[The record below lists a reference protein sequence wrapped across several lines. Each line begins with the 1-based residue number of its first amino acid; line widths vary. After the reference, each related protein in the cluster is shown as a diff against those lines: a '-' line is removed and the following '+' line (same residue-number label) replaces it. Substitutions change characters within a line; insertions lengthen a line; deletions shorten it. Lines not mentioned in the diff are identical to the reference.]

1 MGNNVTKQL
10 FNQKP
15 VFGGS
20 SKLTM
25 ISIGV
30 VKSIDDDG
38 QAGRIIVEIKGV
50 DENIQEVIPAFPFF
64 PKHLQIMPK
73 IGESVFVIKLDLND
87 SNFTNRFWIGPII
100 SQPQKLQK
108 DLHYFTSQA
117 ALPGGTVGLEVAPKF
132 IPEAKGIF
140 PNESD
145 VSLQG
150 RDNSDLILKSNEL
163 LLRAGQHKISQP
175 LVFNNENM
183 GVFQIKYNT
192 PVILKGNKKT
202 TNLTVANI
210 VADKINLITHT
221 GDKKFN
227 ILNQTDIISDEIIS
241 DFINKAH
248 PLPYGDTLIDFLKAA
263 KAFILNHTHAYPGL
277 PAISNNVTT
286 DNFVNF
292 NLDTINSKNIN
303 IN

>member
-1 MGNNVTKQL
+1 MGNNITKQL

-145 VSLQG
+145 ISLQG

-175 LVFNNENM
+175 LLFNNENM

-192 PVILKGNKKT
+192 PIILKDNKKI

-210 VADKINLITHT
+210 VADKINLITHN

-227 ILNQTDIISDEIIS
+227 ALNQTDIISDEMIS

-248 PLPYGDTLIDFLKAA
+248 PLPYGDILLDFLKVT
-263 KAFILNHTHAYPGL
+263 KAFILNHTHAYAGL
-277 PAISNNVTT
+277 PAISDNVIT
-286 DNFVNF
+286 DNFINF